1 MPGFKGPPRSCHASR
16 RREACDLSGRTPSPP
31 ADLVARGRGRRFW
44 KSVLTEFEASPSELE
59 LLAEACRT
67 LDELRRAVERDG
79 AIVTGSVGQPRRH
92 PALTEARQQRAELR
106 RLLDVL
112 GIPAPLAS
120 AAEAEGVV
128 SIATRRAT
136 RAVRARWE
144 RRGASWLEVVDGG
157 ARVEDVLADLRER
170 AERSAWLAGRP
181 SAHDLGRLERLEAGR
196 AVLVETGELAGAGLP
211 AGRWWELRADGS
223 VVELAEDEGA
233 VVEAVVFAWQ
243 VEDVWKRQ
251 GGEGRPPASWS
262 GSGLPGGKAAG
273 RLIDLLGWT
282 PAGEWPAAATRG
294 RL

>member
-79 AIVTGSVGQPRRH
+79 AIVTGSGSLRHWRRQPR
-92 PALTEARQQRAELR
+92 PRASCRLR
-106 RLLDVL
+106 RGVRPVRFE
-112 GIPAPLAS
+112 PAGNA
-120 AAEAEGVV
+120 
-128 SIATRRAT
+128 
-136 RAVRARWE
+136 AVR
-144 RRGASWLEVVDGG
+144 RRLEVVDGG

-196 AVLVETGELAGAGLP
+196 PILVETGELAGAGLP
-211 AGRWWELRADGS
+211 ADRWWELRADGS
-223 VVELAEDEGA
+223 VVELAEDERA
-233 VVEAVVFAWQ
+233 VVSAVVFAFRC
-243 VEDVWKRQ
+243 EDFWERQ

-262 GSGLPGGKAAG
+262 GLRASGREGG
-273 RLIDLLGWT
+273 R
-282 PAGEWPAAATRG
+282 PADRP
-294 RL
+294 